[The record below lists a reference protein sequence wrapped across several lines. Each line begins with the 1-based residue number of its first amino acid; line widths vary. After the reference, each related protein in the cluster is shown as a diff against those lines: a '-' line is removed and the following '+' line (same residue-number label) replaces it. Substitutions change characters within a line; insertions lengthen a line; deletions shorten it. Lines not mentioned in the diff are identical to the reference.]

1 MSTTFFPIGLPDTG
15 PREEWLFHAE
25 ERARRPYALLHL
37 SSHGL
42 LLQVDARLAFIAGA
56 WASVIVICHA
66 AVEATLRDL
75 QLHDY
80 DTNSKGIFFEQE
92 DLEQMRRYRNEL
104 LHPQAPGT
112 PSLVWCLPNGDFAGC
127 HAALE
132 TQAKNAY
139 ELMLE
144 AMYGNREA

>member
-1 MSTTFFPIGLPDTG
+1 MSTINIAP
-15 PREEWLFHAE
+15 EEKRRSERQDWLFQAE
-25 ERARRPYALLHL
+25 ERPRRPYALLHL

-42 LLQVDARLAFIAGA
+42 LLQVDARLAFLAGA
-56 WASVIVICHA
+56 WASVIVICQA
-66 AVEATLRDL
+66 AIEATLRDL

-80 DTNSKGIFFEQE
+80 ETKAKGIFFDQE
-92 DLEQMRRYRNEL
+92 DLEQMRSLRNEL

-112 PSLVWCLPNGDFAGC
+112 PSQVWCLPGGDVAGC

-132 TQAKNAY
+132 AHAKNAY

-144 AMYGNREA
+144 ATYANREA

>member
-1 MSTTFFPIGLPDTG
+1 MGLPDTG
-15 PREEWLFHAE
+15 PREEWLSRAE
-25 ERARRPYALLHL
+25 ERARRPYGLLHL
-37 SSHGL
+37 SPHGL
-42 LLQVDARLAFIAGA
+42 LLQLDARRAFIAGA

-80 DTNSKGIFFEQE
+80 ETSSKGIFFEQE
-92 DLEQMRRYRNEL
+92 DLEQMRSYRNEL
-104 LHPQAPGT
+104 LHPQAPGK
-112 PSLVWCLPNGDFAGC
+112 PSRVWCLPNVDIAGC

-132 TQAKNAY
+132 AQAKNAY

-144 AMYGNREA
+144 AMYANREA